1 MLKSYSI
8 NTSLKTI
15 LLFVCITITTTVA
28 AQQQA
33 GSSKAMDIGDL
44 FRKVFIKKQPQ
55 IQDSTSSKT
64 KKVFV
69 TVLPVAGY
77 SLQTGLAAS
86 LTAGVA
92 FTLGKTADQKT
103 SNLLTNITYTQY
115 HQVLFPFA
123 VNMWTKNNQYNIV
136 LDYRFLKY
144 PSTNYGLGGYTTE
157 SDAYTIDF
165 KYIKLHQSVLKKLR
179 RNFYGGIGFYYD
191 HFWNIAEVDPPAGVK
206 TSFQKYG
213 AAANETAS
221 GFAFKLLYDSRNNQ
235 VTPANGSYANIVF
248 RPNYTFLGSD
258 NNWQA
263 LQMEYRKYINLS
275 GRKSNTLALWSY
287 NWLTLGTAKP
297 PYLSLPSTGWDDQ
310 YNTGRGY
317 IQSRFRAKQM
327 LYAEAEYR
335 FGITNNG
342 ILGAV
347 AFVNAQSFSKNI
359 SGQLNVIA
367 PGFGSGLRLKLNKN
381 SNTNLC
387 VDYGFG
393 LNGSKGLF
401 LNLGEVF

>member
-1 MLKSYSI
+1 MCLAFANAI
-8 NTSLKTI
+8 
-15 LLFVCITITTTVA
+15 A
-28 AQQQA
+28 AQQIADSTHTTSAQPQ
-33 GSSKAMDIGDL
+33 GYDIVDIFKKISG
-44 FRKVFIKKQPQ
+44 KKQKPFNA
-55 IQDSTSSKT
+55 DSNVHA
-64 KKVFV
+64 KKVYV

-77 SLQTGLAAS
+77 SLQTGLAVS
-86 LTAGVA
+86 LTSGIA
-92 FTLGKTADQKT
+92 FSLGHAADQKT

-123 VNMWTKNNQYNIV
+123 VNMWTKNNRFNIV

-165 KYIKLHQSVLKKLR
+165 KYVKLHQSVLKQL
-179 RNFYGGIGFYYD
+179 YGNWYAGIGFYYD
-191 HFWNIAEVDPPAGVK
+191 HFWNVTEVDPPAGIK

-213 AAANETAS
+213 AKANETAS
-221 GFAFKLLYDSRNNQ
+221 GPAFKVLYDSRDNQ
-235 VTPANGSYANIVF
+235 VNPAKGSYSNIVYRTNF
-248 RPNYTFLGSD
+248 AFLGSD
-258 NNWQA
+258 NDWQS
-263 LQMEYRKYINLS
+263 LQAEFRKYIHVS
-275 GRKSNTLALWSY
+275 GRHNNTLALWSY
-287 NWLTLGTAKP
+287 NWLTLGHAKP

-317 IQSRFRAKQM
+317 IQSRYRARQM
-327 LYAEAEYR
+327 VYAEAEYR

-342 ILGAV
+342 LLGAV
-347 AFVNAQSFSKNI
+347 AFANAQSFSKNI
-359 SGQLNVIA
+359 SSQLNIIA
-367 PGFGSGLRLKLNKN
+367 PGFGAGLRVKLNKN

-393 LNGSKGLF
+393 LHGSRGLF

>member
-1 MLKSYSI
+1 MLFYSI
-8 NTSLKTI
+8 AVANS
-15 LLFVCITITTTVA
+15 VA
-28 AQQQA
+28 AQQHA
-33 GSSKAMDIGDL
+33 DSSRQGLASTPIKQPAYDVGDF
-44 FRKVFIKKQPQ
+44 FRKVFHNKQQ
-55 IQDSTSSKT
+55 LASDSSKSKT
-64 KKVFV
+64 KSVYV

-86 LTAGVA
+86 LTSGVA
-92 FTLGKTADQKT
+92 FSMGTAAGQKV

-123 VNMWTKNNQYNIV
+123 VNMWTRNNKFNIV

-144 PSTNYGLGGYTTE
+144 PSTNYGLGAYTTE
-157 SDAYTIDF
+157 SDAYTIDY
-165 KYIKLHQSVLKKLR
+165 KYIKLHQSVLKELR

-191 HFWNIAEVDPPAGVK
+191 HFWNVTEVDPPAGIK
-206 TSFQKYG
+206 TSFEKYG
-213 AAANETAS
+213 AKANETAA
-221 GFAFKLLYDSRNNQ
+221 GLAFKLLFDSRTNQ
-235 VTPANGSYANIVF
+235 VNPSNGYYANIVY
-248 RPNYTFLGSD
+248 RPNFTFLGSD

-263 LQMEYRKYINLS
+263 LQMECRKYINLS
-275 GRKSNTLALWSY
+275 GRRSNTLALWSY
-287 NWLTLGTAKP
+287 NWLTLGKSKQ

-327 LYAEAEYR
+327 IYAEAEYR

-342 ILGAV
+342 FLGAV
-347 AFVNAQSFSKNI
+347 VFANAQSFSKNI
-359 SGQLNVIA
+359 SNQLNVIA
-367 PGFGSGLRLKLNKN
+367 PGIGTGLRIKLNKN